1 MNNKRYIT
9 KEEIKKINDL
19 NNSVRGTSEY
29 TKYHMMQEFKYKK
42 DGKWTP
48 WIYAGYIDHINIKNL
63 FVETVNDN
71 VYLVSESFDELSDDI
86 VYRYEVTDTIKEILD
101 L

>member
-19 NNSVRGTSEY
+19 NNSVRGTTEY
-29 TKYHMMQEFKYKK
+29 AKYHMTQEFKYKK
-42 DGKWTP
+42 DGKWTR
-48 WIYAGYIDHINIKNL
+48 WIYAGYIDHIYRKNL
-63 FVETVNDN
+63 FVKYVKDKI
-71 VYLVSESFDELSDDI
+71 YLVTETFTELDSNTVD
-86 VYRYEVTDTIKEILD
+86 RYEVTDVIKEVLG